1 MKRLVVV
8 QTKDAV
14 LIADRNAVQDVK
26 KVVEQIKADGRHEHR
41 VHREVYRPSGE
52 YDSIDAGDRYQ
63 VKRITVKPGE
73 GLSVQMHHHRAEHWV
88 VVTGT
93 AKPPPLTV
101 ISNCLVKTSHLSRW
115 GRRTAWKTRG
125 KSARFN

>member
-1 MKRLVVV
+1 MINHKTENSYVYAESGTVTTVGVKDLVVV

-41 VHREVYRPSGE
+41 VHREVYRPWGK

-63 VKRITVKPGE
+63 
-73 GLSVQMHHHRAEHWV
+73 
-88 VVTGT
+88 
-93 AKPPPLTV
+93 
-101 ISNCLVKTSHLSRW
+101 
-115 GRRTAWKTRG
+115 
-125 KSARFN
+125 